1 MLKTAFLIS
10 SIATLSAC
18 GPVADIETFAEC
30 VDAIEER
37 FPGAKGL
44 SGEDFP
50 GEVLGVGE
58 TDADGAFAL
67 GVNHEDG
74 TSYWFCSGNSET
86 RIFEELTFK
95 GATIRP
101 APSED
106 WSY

>member
-1 MLKTAFLIS
+1 MLKAAFLVA
-10 SIATLSAC
+10 SIPALSAC
-18 GPVADIETFAEC
+18 GPAADIETFAEC
-30 VDAIEER
+30 VDAIEKR

-44 SGEDFP
+44 SEEDFP

-58 TDADGAFAL
+58 TDADGTFAL

-74 TSYWFCSGNSET
+74 TSYWFCRGNSEA
-86 RIFEELTFK
+86 RSFEELTFK

-101 APSED
+101 APPED